1 MLKKNPEN
9 IIKGTKSGA
18 ERAKAAFA
26 FGAAADKKEPF
37 LNKIN
42 KYALKQNIIRT
53 WTTWFYVKF
62 FNINSVLSIILS
74 SLSDVL

>member
-42 KYALKQNIIRT
+42 K
-53 WTTWFYVKF
+53 
-62 FNINSVLSIILS
+62 LSIQVKIKN
-74 SLSDVL
+74 